1 MSNNHKGYLIA
12 GNWKMNGSL
21 DKNFSLIESIK
32 NFNLYDKKNSEIL
45 ICPPDLYLS
54 QVRKMLLDC
63 EITFGAQNVS
73 KEKVSGAF
81 TGETSSF
88 MLSDLGCAYCIIG
101 HSERRLYHGESE
113 EIIAEK
119 FLRLLESQITPI
131 FCLGE
136 PINIR
141 NEGNHT
147 QYVISQLENVA
158 NIIGID
164 KFKNTVIAYEP
175 VWAIGTGMSASPDQA
190 QEMHLLLRSFFSESG
205 IADTIRIIYGG
216 SVKPINAKELFSMP
230 DIDGALIGG
239 ASLISDDFLS
249 IYESSL
255 N

>member
-1 MSNNHKGYLIA
+1 MSNTHKGYLIA

-21 DKNFSLIESIK
+21 DQDFSLIESIK
-32 NFNLYDKKNSEIL
+32 NFNSYDKASSEIL
-45 ICPPDLYLS
+45 VCPPDLYLI
-54 QVRKMLLDC
+54 QVRKILLDS
-63 EITFGAQNVS
+63 EIAFGSQNVS

-81 TGETSSF
+81 TGETSSC
-88 MLSDLGCAYCIIG
+88 MLNDLGCSYCIIG
-101 HSERRLYHGESE
+101 HSERRLYHGESAE
-113 EIIAEK
+113 MIAEK

-136 PINIR
+136 PIDIR
-141 NEGNHT
+141 SAGSHN
-147 QYVISQLENVA
+147 QYVISQLEDVA
-158 NIIGID
+158 NIIGVD

-190 QEMHLLLRSFFSESG
+190 QEMHLLIRSFFSGSG

-216 SVKPINAKELFSMP
+216 SVKPMNAKELFLMP

-249 IYESSL
+249 IYEASL